1 MDKITEQEI
10 VSTASRLIAK
20 YPDGYLSKPQILKWE
35 GWAIAIRGPDVDGLD
50 SPKAIIRGSYMEIR
64 TFEIAYHRLRG
75 AAKSSL
81 LMVDSRITM
90 EA

>member
-1 MDKITEQEI
+1 MDEITEQEI
-10 VSTASRLIAK
+10 VSTASRLITK
-20 YPDGYLSKPQILKWE
+20 YPDCYLSKPQILKWE

-64 TFEIAYHRLRG
+64 AIELAYHRSRG
-75 AAKSSL
+75 AAKCSP
-81 LMVDSRITM
+81 LMVDSRIAM